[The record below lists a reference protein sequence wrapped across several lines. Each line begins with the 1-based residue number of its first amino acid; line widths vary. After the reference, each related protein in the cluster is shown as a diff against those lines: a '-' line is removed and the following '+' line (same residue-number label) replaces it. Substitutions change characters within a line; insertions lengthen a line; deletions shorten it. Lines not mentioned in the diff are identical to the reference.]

1 MKAKVK
7 NPVQIQYDNV
17 YISELNK
24 IVGIY
29 KNAMTKISSP
39 GKQHQDNKLSSH
51 FGLPLTIAV
60 NDKQLI
66 GFASATLNQSGEV
79 EMNCFFSDEP
89 DETNVEQELKEKA
102 FLNFYQTFDNS
113 ETGKKQ
119 LKASVERLVY
129 WLNL

>member
-7 NPVQIQYDNV
+7 NPSQVQFDNV

-24 IVGIY
+24 IVHIY
-29 KNAMTKISSP
+29 KNTTSQISS
-39 GKQHQDNKLSSH
+39 GKNNKLSSD

-60 NDKQLI
+60 NDNQLI
-66 GFASATLNQSGEV
+66 GFASATLNLSGEV
-79 EMNCFFSDEP
+79 EMNCFFSEKS
-89 DETNVEQELKEKA
+89 DETEVESQLKEQA
-102 FLNFYQTFDNS
+102 YRNFYKTYDNS

-119 LKASVERLVY
+119 LKASIERLVY

>member
-7 NPVQIQYDNV
+7 NPAQIQYDNV

-29 KNAMTKISSP
+29 KNAVTKISSP
-39 GKQHQDNKLSSH
+39 GKAHQDNKLSSH

-60 NDKQLI
+60 NNKQLI
-66 GFASATLNQSGEV
+66 GFASATLTPSGEV

-89 DETNVEQELKEKA
+89 DETVVEQELKKKA
-102 FLNFYQTFDNS
+102 FKNFYQTFDNS
-113 ETGKKQ
+113 ESGKKQ
-119 LKASVERLVY
+119 LKASIERLVY